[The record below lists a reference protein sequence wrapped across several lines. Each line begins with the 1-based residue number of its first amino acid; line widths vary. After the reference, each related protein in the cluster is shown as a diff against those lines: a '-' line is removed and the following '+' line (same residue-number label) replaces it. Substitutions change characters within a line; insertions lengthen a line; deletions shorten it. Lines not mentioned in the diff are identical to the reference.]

1 MPANEMPANEMPA
14 NEEVLTTG
22 TATKRLRIRQVRS
35 TISTKP
41 GHEESVRGLGLR
53 RMHDV
58 VERQDSP
65 SLRGVLAKVGYLLK
79 VEEV

>member
-1 MPANEMPANEMPA
+1 MANAGSA
-14 NEEVLTTG
+14 G
-22 TATKRLRIRQVRS
+22 TETKRLRIRQIRS

-53 RMHDV
+53 RLHDV

-65 SLRGVLAKVGYLLK
+65 ALRGVLAKVGYLLE

>member
-1 MPANEMPANEMPA
+1 MAAMSQKNAA
-14 NEEVLTTG
+14 K
-22 TATKRLRIRQVRS
+22 TAKAETPVAETKRLRIRQVRS

-65 SLRGVLAKVGYLLK
+65 ALRGVLAKVGYLLQ

>member
-1 MPANEMPANEMPA
+1 MSLKAAKKANTAPAE
-14 NEEVLTTG
+14 TQG
-22 TATKRLRIRQVRS
+22 TETKRLRIRQIRS

-65 SLRGVLAKVGYLLK
+65 ALRGVLAKVGYLLQ

>member
-1 MPANEMPANEMPA
+1 MAAEAQSGA
-14 NEEVLTTG
+14 KKS
-22 TATKRLRIRQVRS
+22 TAKAKEPVAQTKRLRIRQIRS

-53 RMHDV
+53 RLHDV

-65 SLRGVLAKVGYLLK
+65 ALRGVLAKVGYLLE

>member
-1 MPANEMPANEMPA
+1 MAARKIQ
-14 NEEVLTTG
+14 
-22 TATKRLRIRQVRS
+22 TAKAETPLAEKSETKRLRIRQIRS

-65 SLRGVLAKVGYLLK
+65 ALRGVLAKVGYLLQ

>member
-1 MPANEMPANEMPA
+1 MSVKKTKAVKAETPLAEKIE
-14 NEEVLTTG
+14 
-22 TATKRLRIRQVRS
+22 TKRLRIRQIRS

-41 GHEESVRGLGLR
+41 GHEESVRGLGIR

-65 SLRGVLAKVGYLLK
+65 ALRGVLAKVGYLLQ

>member
-1 MPANEMPANEMPA
+1 MAAMSQKNAAKTAKAETP
-14 NEEVLTTG
+14 G
-22 TATKRLRIRQVRS
+22 TETKRLRIRQIRS

-65 SLRGVLAKVGYLLK
+65 ALRGVLAKVGYLLQ

>member
-1 MPANEMPANEMPA
+1 MAAKTAKTAKAETPGAEKNE
-14 NEEVLTTG
+14 
-22 TATKRLRIRQVRS
+22 TKRLRIRQIRS

-65 SLRGVLAKVGYLLK
+65 ALRGVLAKVGYLLQ

>member
-1 MPANEMPANEMPA
+1 MAEKK
-14 NEEVLTTG
+14 TK
-22 TATKRLRIRQVRS
+22 TAKAEAPVAETKRLRIRQIRS

-65 SLRGVLAKVGYLLK
+65 ALRGVLAKVGYLLQVK
-79 VEEV
+79 EV

>member
-1 MPANEMPANEMPA
+1 MAAKTKTAKAETPLAEKNE
-14 NEEVLTTG
+14 
-22 TATKRLRIRQVRS
+22 TKRLRIRQIRS

-65 SLRGVLAKVGYLLK
+65 ALRGVLAKVGYLLQ